1 MKPLLLV
8 FDEGWSLAA
17 DLAAGLGADT
27 GRVRRHR
34 FPDRES
40 RIVVDGDCHG
50 REVIVLCTLRDPD
63 DLALPLLFAARTAR
77 ELGARRVG
85 LVAPYLAYM
94 RQDARFHAGEAISS
108 THYAAFLSWTFDW
121 LVTADPHLHRHTS
134 LTQIF
139 SVPTG
144 CVSAMPPIA
153 QWIGAHVRAPL
164 LIGPDEESAQWVSAA
179 AARLQAPFLVLRKH
193 RHADRDVEV
202 SAPDAGALAGRT
214 PVLLDDIAASGRTLI
229 EAVSRLREL
238 GGAGPVCIVVHGLF
252 ADDSDRRL
260 LDAGAA
266 RVVSTDAVPHA
277 SNAIALAGVLAPAI
291 RRLLDA
297 PAADVNAGDG
307 RAGSE
312 R

>member
-1 MKPLLLV
+1 VKPLLLV
-8 FDEGWSLAA
+8 FDQGWSLAA
-17 DLAAGLGADT
+17 DLAAGLDADL
-27 GRVRRHR
+27 GSVRRHR

-40 RIVVDGDCHG
+40 LMSVDGDCRD

-121 LVTADPHLHRHTS
+121 LVTADPHLHRHAS
-134 LTQIF
+134 LAQIF
-139 SVPTG
+139 TVPARS
-144 CVSAMPPIA
+144 VSAMPLIA

-164 LIGPDEESAQWVSAA
+164 LIGPDEESAQWVGAA
-179 AARLQAPFLVLRKH
+179 AARLCAPFLVLTKR
-193 RHADRDVEV
+193 RRGDRDVELSV
-202 SAPDAGALAGRT
+202 PDAAAVAGRT

-229 EAVSRLREL
+229 EAVSRLRQL
-238 GGAGPVCIVVHGLF
+238 GGATPVCIVVHGLF

-277 SNAIALAGVLAPAI
+277 SNAIALAGALVPAI
-291 RRLLDA
+291 RQLFDASPARLS
-297 PAADVNAGDG
+297 ADDG
-307 RAGSE
+307 NGRV